1 MQQFKNR
8 KMHTTITSFHFPW
21 SLAWWN
27 SGRLWLL
34 RTFQRRNRS
43 QPMSPCTVIN
53 LSFSF
58 GSECIYIYIIIVKR
72 NQMVAPKW
80 SSSCGIFML
89 RSHII
94 RNGLPCPFGPQCA
107 RTAAHLANQ
116 TDPDR
121 PAIGPVWHGR
131 GQAHGHFLRLR
142 RPSRF
147 SLVLL
152 VDSWRC
158 GTRMPQHVAWPCG
171 GGLLRILPCS
181 SKTQNAVLVLL
192 GYVFTC

>member
-1 MQQFKNR
+1 ML
-8 KMHTTITSFHFPW
+8 HTCVERFDVMGERENILGW
-21 SLAWWN
+21 DGEVNKALVKLWAALAPPYI
-27 SGRLWLL
+27 SAKE
-34 RTFQRRNRS
+34 
-43 QPMSPCTVIN
+43 
-53 LSFSF
+53 SFSTNVSLHGDKLIIF
-58 GSECIYIYIIIVKR
+58 FWKRMYIYLYHHREAKSDGCTQVKLIVW
-72 NQMVAPKW
+72 NFYAPEPHNTEW
-80 SSSCGIFML
+80 AAMSVW
-89 RSHII
+89 
-94 RNGLPCPFGPQCA
+94 
-107 RTAAHLANQ
+107 AHLANQ

-142 RPSRF
+142 RPSRS

-152 VDSWRC
+152 VDPWRC

-171 GGLLRILPCS
+171 GGLLRILPGS